1 MDAGVL
7 VSVALILVGQ
17 KPRLQNHHPHGKDIA
32 SEGVVIVL
40 HLLLLEGLHLLR
52 RKVYMRCISVAE
64 QRIIIGRRACGYW
77 IVDLDDAVGG
87 DED

>member
-1 MDAGVL
+1 ML
-7 VSVALILVGQ
+7 Y
-17 KPRLQNHHPHGKDIA
+17 
-32 SEGVVIVL
+32 
-40 HLLLLEGLHLLR
+40 LLLLEGLHLLR

-64 QRIIIGRRACGYW
+64 QRIIIGRRAGGYR